1 MADCKIIYNSNNEK
15 IGVEDANGQSSTL
28 FQEIL
33 NNSQVKN
40 FDEALEIYKQT
51 LSTKLKQV
59 QWNSSKGN
67 QRLEGAPIIE
77 GATGADPQL
86 VAVAVEYARKNGIN
100 YTRQPSYVE
109 IDEDRAKRIAQA
121 YEDMKHDPQDPKV
134 KEAYQNL
141 INQTIAQYRAL
152 EEAGY
157 KFYFFDENNDPYQGN
172 PWNAMRDLRSN
183 KTMGVFATE
192 AGFGSGATELNVED
206 NPLLVD
212 TGITWGFGSING
224 EQRRVL
230 ANDLFRA
237 VHDAFGHGLE
247 GAGFRARGE
256 ENAWQAHVRLFTGS
270 AIGAIT
276 SETRGQNSWL
286 NYGKF
291 GEQNKTAKVEDT
303 VFADQKTG
311 LMPEWTWTEGI
322 EKSKPL
328 TGGAAFANFFAKITN
343 TKDGGAKFKNIKEV
357 LNKPIDGFEKELE
370 AYLKYGKNFQK
381 HIMASIPAFVDA
393 RIRALKGMVEASK
406 VLGRGGKEVNMLDIP
421 SSEGYFTKAYTQLAQ
436 DAGVNAKADA
446 LDAGVTF
453 QRDFN
458 EAPQVPG
465 VNYLLQAWGESFTDP
480 NSGINIPL
488 FQPTKKYGIVFEGM
502 GFQFFT
508 PTRDKEIKEVKDM
521 MQEGGLFVTMEKLKN
536 KDYEKREVL
545 KDEFK
550 SQFFTQEEMA
560 QKAATVLKK
569 SDEASVGMMDYQF
582 DRLEYEKVLAK
593 NFKYVVQFYSAGN
606 FAGYYASDNLEV
618 INTALENTGDTT
630 TKFNEEVT
638 PKIIQGQGILKNN
651 NIVTKSPF
659 YLAEGEKKT
668 INLDVKSVSKQV
680 VDLEINKEL
689 LSSITPILSELN
701 RLKKEPLIIGGAV
714 RDALIGNKPKDLD
727 IEVYDTTLEELET
740 ILSSYGKV
748 DAVGKSFGVLKFT
761 PYIPGTETKVDLE
774 EPFDF
779 SVPRKEDKVGEGHT
793 GFEVEFSKD
802 MSIEEASSRRDFTWN
817 SIGYNPITKTLYD
830 PYNGI
835 EDLKNGVIRHT
846 TDKFSEDPL
855 RIMRAMQFQSRLGH
869 EIAPETYALMKAM
882 VERGDFD
889 NLPTERIREEW
900 EKWAIKG
907 KYHSKIFDFL
917 RKSGLGDRYYPELMV
932 LKQTE
937 QDKLYHPEG
946 NVEEHTMQ
954 VIAKAQEIANNLQLS
969 SNEKQILIFS
979 ALFHDIA
986 KPQTTDKIWSEKL
999 GREQITSRGHEAAG
1013 EEEAIKILT
1022 RMGIL
1027 KAFKDKIGKIIK
1039 EHLAHATIS
1048 SVDSEKGKKSAFAK
1062 LVQRIE
1068 PASVEQLM
1076 LLMEADML
1084 GRNNGN
1090 SATPLTILEFGQ
1102 LLEQYKTDNE
1112 GKLTFTPIIT
1122 GKHLISLGFKP
1133 GKEMGEMLA
1142 TFKEAQLNLE
1152 FENEPEALEWLS
1164 KYIAENIDTSQSQI
1178 KRAFSL
1184 NTQEPSLKYQTKDGQ
1199 IYQSYEEALKNTQ
1212 GEDVLAGVNTVDG
1225 FKEIF
1230 STSSNTNIDTTEGFV
1245 NNMVKSDLLTGES
1258 YKENGKT
1265 HYKAQGKSFAKQ
1277 KINAENVKDL
1287 YQKQFGIKSATINA
1301 DNTVTI
1307 NGEET
1312 HRNNVQI
1319 TTKNGEQ
1326 KVVSLSELNKPFSEL
1341 KKEYD
1346 VETTSSILANNEL
1359 KNAMARNK
1367 TVKEEFIP
1375 ETELQQKLINL
1386 LKKFGIKTLSFEDYL
1401 KNYNKRNN
1409 LPISARALVDLTEK
1423 IIAFKD
1429 GIVENDDLVEEV
1441 AHLIESSIPME
1452 QKENILRNI
1461 HKTQE
1466 WMQFAEEYSKIYETE
1481 EEVRREILGK
1491 VIANSI
1497 KEQFANRNTNETENS
1512 IIAKIKQFFEDFF
1525 NRINSYFKESYKRE
1539 LENISKNVYKNLMNE
1554 TLDLDIQQKGIF
1566 FSTGNASTA
1575 STKIYNT
1582 ANKILSKLSEQHR
1595 ELSKKYSNPSDKVLL
1610 ERTKEYLE
1618 AEDEATKIKGIA
1630 SLIRVTSSQVETLLS
1645 ATENKAEGEYPLS
1658 SEENVIFKNLE
1669 DRVRPSLAE
1678 VKVLLDPKDKFQAE
1692 IIEELSNTTK
1702 KLENLVGIVKS
1713 KIGLSLDRMVD
1724 NIVQRAE
1731 MSDKDANLYRRTIK
1745 NALVDAQKDTD
1756 WLHAHIGSLLL
1767 ARNPILNIAGNI
1779 IERMNYQKNENF
1791 LKPTKEL
1798 TNFLADNNFTQKD
1811 WEKIIKDGYIINE
1824 LDQNLVE
1831 KVDKEEKAKI
1841 INELI
1846 SKNTPSIKP
1855 VTDQTDFKTY
1865 FENLQNEFDKGVV
1878 GGLLT
1883 SLNQDD
1889 INNLQSLYRKAWKNN
1904 LKTRTE
1910 RYFTDSYT
1918 KALENH
1924 TLKISDEVT
1933 LKKPD
1938 AGENAL
1944 DLDAQY
1950 RADTTQIRI
1959 NAGKNLTKSD
1969 QAKIKE
1975 INKRRQADSNPRGI
1989 DGKLLPGIKEVY
2001 YPMLGRYIVEV
2012 NQYKE
2017 GELEETKEWQ
2027 RLTEQEKENVKTIVG
2042 LNMISLINQDF
2053 YKKTNQGKEIP
2064 DSFMAELKNLT
2075 TTEEKL
2081 EFLENNAYIGFPDD
2095 YYESFKDNIGIVSRL
2110 REEGSQEA
2118 LDIIDSIRTQQAII
2132 NRILRINS
2140 VFNKPSETNFVEMNE
2155 VHKNDIKLAQISLE
2169 KLYND
2174 AKSVLP
2180 KKDVE
2185 EIESSIDNVVNESYY
2200 NHLRDSGENE
2210 LEFISKNV
2218 TPSGLVAIET
2228 AKKVVAGE
2236 RAISKGFSNYFS
2248 ENMSQEEKQR
2258 ALIKF
2263 AQSKLLPYLKRTEP
2277 KGYTEALQDVKAGR
2291 ITVEDFIK
2299 RTDVV
2304 KISPSFSF
2312 YEGIDDNIN
2321 KQWIKNRDNN
2331 KPQWTKDYLKKVANK
2346 EYFSFFNLDEN
2357 GNRSPLETKNKKY
2370 WDAREKILEYQD
2382 KMIEY
2387 NNLTGVQ
2394 NRYMQ
2399 PQVRRTDMERVAGTT
2414 VKGVKE
2420 FFVDMAQF
2428 RPEEQET
2435 GKMLSDSL
2443 HSIPTYYNKPL
2454 EEKEEL
2460 TKNYLYA
2467 YMMYGQAASLH
2478 KARKENI
2485 SDMFIIE
2492 DVLTASSFENKATES
2507 TMAYKMFKNF
2517 MEYNFYGVKE
2527 NFSLEFKAGDR
2538 TLDIGKILKSM
2549 NSWAKKSNLAGLTVP
2564 ITNLFQSGTQKF
2576 MERVIGET
2584 IDSKSANEGNKLFM
2598 KYASDA
2604 TKEVMGFN
2612 SKSPLNVIGES
2623 LGIYNA
2629 VHRFEDSQY
2638 SKPVRF
2644 LMSANAK
2651 LHEAANF
2658 PIVMRGVMG
2667 IISSYKIVDGKII
2680 SYNQFKQKMNAL
2692 NKKGDIDSE
2701 WENYKS
2707 FAPYFIS
2714 AVKDGVLDF
2723 SDPKFL
2729 ESLKDEIIPP
2739 PNVELKDYLNDKKI
2753 AISVKSLSFIQRIDS
2768 QIPMHQKSIAQRDA
2782 RANFFLSHLGF
2793 LLSAIPQRIRSR
2805 HYNIAEEAMQEGS
2818 WITAKDFLA
2827 KIISNPKGYREV
2839 YESLDENQKKNLK
2852 RVLVELGFANAL
2864 AFMALMLSRYNDDS
2878 DEVLFPVAIA
2888 DLFLTRVATE
2898 QISSTVGLPTTI
2910 LGVTDNPIML
2920 VNKVGDWAR
2929 VDKLFGD
2936 SEQRNSYLNKLVP
2949 FYKETETFSDPIGK
2963 RQKYSHFQN
2972 NDNKLFYN
2980 YAWASRYFKEEN

>member
-1 MADCKIIYNSNNEK
+1 MADCKVIYNSNNEK
-15 IGVEDANGQSSTL
+15 IGVEDANGQSSIL

-51 LSTKLKQV
+51 LSPKLKQRV
-59 QWNSSKGN
+59 ADQLPLTLQVFERPEFKALQGKQVNPITVLNSLNQSGVKQIERDLIKQVIEDNYKGQN
-67 QRLEGAPIIE
+67 KVDYDELEATVRANIIPLERITTSSYADYGMDNLGNGDYGEAKTIIFNAPIE
-77 GATGADPQL
+77 HGVTGHFSGDFKASGRQNIKYVPKQL
-86 VAVAVEYARKNGIN
+86 NDNTWVAVEEGYESQANNNNIYQYVGTAGTKEAVDAWILDYNNTGLGEYNKYDYSIKKDSETPSQIIYNVNILYIN
-100 YTRQPSYVE
+100 SGEEVFNRGYLVGSPKDNPKSE
-109 IDEDRAKRIAQA
+109 EDIK
-121 YEDMKHDPQDPKV
+121 
-134 KEAYQNL
+134 KEAYTGMKGASDVPN
-141 INQTIAQYRAL
+141 INK
-152 EEAGY
+152 G
-157 KFYFFDENNDPYQGN
+157 
-172 PWNAMRDLRSN
+172 M
-183 KTMGVFATE
+183 
-192 AGFGSGATELNVED
+192 
-206 NPLLVD
+206 
-212 TGITWGFGSING
+212 
-224 EQRRVL
+224 
-230 ANDLFRA
+230 
-237 VHDAFGHGLE
+237 FGHIRVWE
-247 GAGFRARGE
+247 DGE
-256 ENAWQAHVRLFTGS
+256 VFTV
-270 AIGAIT
+270 A
-276 SETRGQNSWL
+276 
-286 NYGKF
+286 
-291 GEQNKTAKVEDT
+291 
-303 VFADQKTG
+303 
-311 LMPEWTWTEGI
+311 
-322 EKSKPL
+322 
-328 TGGAAFANFFAKITN
+328 
-343 TKDGGAKFKNIKEV
+343 
-357 LNKPIDGFEKELE
+357 ELQSD
-370 AYLKYGKNFQK
+370 YFQK
-381 HIMASIPAFVDA
+381 
-393 RIRALKGMVEASK
+393 
-406 VLGRGGKEVNMLDIP
+406 N
-421 SSEGYFTKAYTQLAQ
+421 
-436 DAGVNAKADA
+436 N
-446 LDAGVTF
+446 
-453 QRDFN
+453 
-458 EAPQVPG
+458 
-465 VNYLLQAWGESFTDP
+465 
-480 NSGINIPL
+480 
-488 FQPTKKYGIVFEGM
+488 
-502 GFQFFT
+502 
-508 PTRDKEIKEVKDM
+508 TRKEILE
-521 MQEGGLFVTMEKLKN
+521 KN
-536 KDYEKREVL
+536 KDYIKNRRNKETNISNANVRR
-545 KDEFK
+545 
-550 SQFFTQEEMA
+550 
-560 QKAATVLKK
+560 
-569 SDEASVGMMDYQF
+569 DEAIIKLNSQNYSITTINGII
-582 DRLEYEKVLAK
+582 KVQKKL
-593 NFKYVVQFYSAGN
+593 NSFG
-606 FAGYYASDNLEV
+606 LP
-618 INTALENTGDTT
+618 IGDTT
-630 TKFNEEVT
+630 GV
-638 PKIIQGQGILKNN
+638 KIINTDNGFTIEKDGKILEGNYYLKQDTAERDLIKWANEGNYDKIKNTPEVVKEGLPTN
-651 NIVTKSPF
+651 LIDSYD
-659 YLAEGEKKT
+659 YLKDGYQK
-668 INLDVKSVSKQV
+668 
-680 VDLEINKEL
+680 EINKIEKEFL
-689 LSSITPILSELN
+689 VTTENIIKNLSPQEKQFIASQKIWEQRMVREAIKEAALSGATQLRFPTPYTLSVIEGYVST
-701 RLKKEPLIIGGAV
+701 E
-714 RDALIGNKPKDLD
+714 RDGMPYEVTDADDFNNLSVGNY
-727 IEVYDTTLEELET
+727 IEHAGDEYIV
-740 ILSSYGKV
+740 V
-748 DAVGKSFGVLKFT
+748 DAGTGNNIYVRSLISSQNQGQTPQDFKEEYNIDPKPYSLEKIEKEDLLYFYDENRGTIYTWWDDNNQESFGQPSTYK
-761 PYIPGTETKVDLE
+761 
-774 EPFDF
+774 
-779 SVPRKEDKVGEGHT
+779 
-793 GFEVEFSKD
+793 SKQNKNKYNF
-802 MSIEEASSRRDFTWN
+802 SIEE
-817 SIGYNPITKTLYD
+817 
-830 PYNGI
+830 
-835 EDLKNGVIRHT
+835 DLSDTQQTVARKY
-846 TDKFSEDPL
+846 E
-855 RIMRAMQFQSRLGH
+855 
-869 EIAPETYALMKAM
+869 EIAQILEK
-882 VERGDFD
+882 EK
-889 NLPTERIREEW
+889 PTEIVTDENGFDWYE
-900 EKWAIKG
+900 A
-907 KYHSKIFDFL
+907 KI
-917 RKSGLGDRYYPELMV
+917 
-932 LKQTE
+932 T
-937 QDKLYHPEG
+937 
-946 NVEEHTMQ
+946 
-954 VIAKAQEIANNLQLS
+954 QE
-969 SNEKQILIFS
+969 
-979 ALFHDIA
+979 
-986 KPQTTDKIWSEKL
+986 
-999 GREQITSRGHEAAG
+999 
-1013 EEEAIKILT
+1013 
-1022 RMGIL
+1022 
-1027 KAFKDKIGKIIK
+1027 
-1039 EHLAHATIS
+1039 
-1048 SVDSEKGKKSAFAK
+1048 
-1062 LVQRIE
+1062 
-1068 PASVEQLM
+1068 
-1076 LLMEADML
+1076 
-1084 GRNNGN
+1084 
-1090 SATPLTILEFGQ
+1090 
-1102 LLEQYKTDNE
+1102 
-1112 GKLTFTPIIT
+1112 
-1122 GKHLISLGFKP
+1122 
-1133 GKEMGEMLA
+1133 
-1142 TFKEAQLNLE
+1142 
-1152 FENEPEALEWLS
+1152 
-1164 KYIAENIDTSQSQI
+1164 DTQSPVV
-1178 KRAFSL
+1178 AFSL

-1212 GEDVLAGVNTVDG
+1212 GGDIFIGVNTVDG
-1225 FKEIF
+1225 FKEVF
-1230 STSSNTNIDTTEGFV
+1230 LASSNTNIDTTEGFV
-1245 NNMVKSDLLTGES
+1245 NNIVKSDLLTGES

-1265 HYKAQGKSFAKQ
+1265 HYKAQGKSFTKQ

-1326 KVVSLSELNKPFSEL
+1326 KVVSLSELNRPFSEL

-1429 GIVENDDLVEEV
+1429 GIIENDDLVEEV

-1452 QKENILRNI
+1452 QKENSLRNI

-1481 EEVRREILGK
+1481 QEVRREVLGK

-1497 KEQFANRNTNETENS
+1497 KEQFANRNTNETENN

-1539 LENISKNVYKNLMNE
+1539 LESISKNVYKNLMSE

-1566 FSTGNASTA
+1566 FSTGNASTK

-1798 TNFLADNNFTQKD
+1798 TNFLAENNFTQKD

-1889 INNLQSLYRKAWKNN
+1889 ISNLQSLYRKSWKNN

-1924 TLKISDEVT
+1924 TVELQDGSFLNLKEI
-1933 LKKPD
+1933 
-1938 AGENAL
+1938 GINAR
-1944 DLDAQY
+1944 DLDDQY
-1950 RADTTQIRI
+1950 KADTTQIRI

-1989 DGKLLPGIKEVY
+1989 DGNLLPGIREVY
-2001 YPMLGRYIVEV
+2001 DSNLGRYIVELD
-2012 NQYKE
+2012 QYKQ
-2017 GELEETKEWQ
+2017 GQLEETDTWKS
-2027 RLTEQEKENVKTIVG
+2027 LSEQEKENVRTIVD
-2042 LNMISLINQDF
+2042 LNLLSIIKQDF
-2053 YKKTNQGKEIP
+2053 YKKSNQGKEIP
-2064 DSFMAELKNLT
+2064 DSFIAELSKLT

-2081 EFLENNAYIGFPDD
+2081 EFLENNSYIGFPDE
-2095 YYESFKDNIGIVSRL
+2095 YYEGFKDNAGIVSRL

-2236 RAISKGFSNYFS
+2236 RTIPKGFSNYFS

-2277 KGYTEALQDVKAGR
+2277 KGYTEVLQDVKAGR

-2304 KISPSFSF
+2304 KVSPSFSF

-2538 TLDIGKILKSM
+2538 TLDVGKILKSM

-2701 WENYKS
+2701 WAKYEA
-2707 FAPYFIS
+2707 FAPDFIS
-2714 AVKDGVLDF
+2714 AVKNGVLDF
-2723 SDPKFL
+2723 SDPDFL
-2729 ESLKDEIIPP
+2729 KRMEKKIIPP
-2739 PNVELKDYLNDKKI
+2739 PNVSLEDYLNDKKI

-2878 DEVLFPVAIA
+2878 DEVLFPAAIA

-2910 LGVTDNPIML
+2910 SKLTENPLMIAT
-2920 VNKVGDWAR
+2920 KVKDWSR
-2929 VDKLFGD
+2929 LDKLFGD
-2936 SEQRNSYLNKLVP
+2936 SEERSSYLNKLVP
-2949 FYKETETFSDPIGK
+2949 FYKEIDKFSDPIGT
-2963 RQKYSHFQN
+2963 RQKYVHFQA
-2972 NDNKLFYN
+2972 NDESLFYN
-2980 YAWASRYFKEEN
+2980 YAWSSRYFKEDK